1 VKGDKPVH
9 ETVASAIAQ
18 RELRFTANGVP
29 PADFARVSASV
40 EKWPDWCADRSP
52 WHRPLTA
59 DWLAG
64 NLDGR
69 IGDPAPA
76 PDKSRA

>member
-1 VKGDKPVH
+1 VY
-9 ETVASAIAQ
+9 ERVASANARQ
-18 RELRFTANGVP
+18 KPRFTANNVP
-29 PADFARVSASV
+29 PADVARVSASV
-40 EKWPDWCADRSP
+40 QRWPNWCADRSP

-64 NLDGR
+64 HLGGR

-76 PDKSRA
+76 LDKSRG